1 MVGKRTKKRA
11 VREGEEKRRVGEGGE
26 EEVVA
31 RDRAGWKFI
40 ASVRKKVVR
49 PAAAHVPLVAPASP
63 FLPPLPTYVFPCK
76 R

>member
-1 MVGKRTKKRA
+1 MGKGGGKEK
-11 VREGEEKRRVGEGGE
+11 REGEGE
-26 EEVVA
+26 EAAVA

-40 ASVRKKVVR
+40 ASARKKVVR

-63 FLPPLPTYVFPCK
+63 LFPLPCLTYVFPCK